1 MIKISDLKE
10 GDLIMVNNE
19 GTLMEGEVISV
30 DQVQKMAC
38 VSTGE
43 GNEFWYQADALSG
56 IPLNDAAMKKLHF
69 ERVDEPGGGIKYM
82 KGAFRVHID
91 REGDFSNLSFWYRE
105 DRRHVHE
112 PLFLHQLQNY
122 YLSMTKVHLTEAAI

>member
-10 GDLIMVNNE
+10 GDFIMVNNE
-19 GTLMEGEVISV
+19 GALMEGEVTAV
-30 DQVQKMAC
+30 DQVQKMAR

-43 GNEFWYQADALSG
+43 GNEFWYQADALAG
-56 IPLNDAAMKKLHF
+56 IPLSDAALKKLHF
-69 ERVDEPGGGIKYM
+69 ERVEEPGGGIKYM

-91 REGDFSNLSFWYRE
+91 GENDFSNPSFWYRE
-105 DRRHVHE
+105 DRRHVQDA
-112 PLFLHQLQNY
+112 LFLHQLQNY

>member
-10 GDLIMVNNE
+10 GDLIRVNNE
-19 GTLMEGEVISV
+19 GVEMEGEVTAV

-43 GNEFWYQADALSG
+43 GNEFWYQAGDLSA
-56 IPLNDAAMKKLHF
+56 IPLNDSALRKLHF

-91 REGDFSNLSFWYRE
+91 REGDFSNPSFWYRE

-112 PLFLHQLQNY
+112 PISLHQLQNY